1 MRRRKKVK
9 FSLRPKYLLYALLF
23 LCMMMIYISYQYS
36 GSLTPIK
43 TGVGSFITPMQ
54 NGINIV
60 GNWIA
65 ERVELFES
73 KSRLQEEN
81 KALRAQIEALKTQ
94 NSILV
99 SDGYELAAL
108 RDLYEVG
115 QKYSDYPMV
124 AASVISKD
132 SNSYYSSFVVN
143 KGARDGIK
151 KDMNVIAG
159 NGLVGIVTEVGDNY
173 SKIRSII
180 DDTSYVSGMFLKTN
194 DTCTVHGDI
203 ELMDK
208 GMIRI
213 EDISIHAQIAE
224 NYELVTSYIS
234 DKYLPG
240 ILIGFVQNIRTDASN
255 MTKEANLLP
264 VVDFEHIENV
274 LIITQLKES
283 IESDGE

>member
-1 MRRRKKVK
+1 MCLSVMCVLLVLLSFK
-9 FSLRPKYLLYALLF
+9 FSDRFSAVKTLAGD
-23 LCMMMIYISYQYS
+23 MIS
-36 GSLTPIK
+36 
-43 TGVGSFITPMQ
+43 PMQ
-54 NGINIV
+54 KGINTV
-60 GNWIA
+60 GRSISDKL
-65 ERVELFES
+65 ELLSS
-73 KSRLQEEN
+73 KEELQAKNKELQEKLDTLSYANKILTSEN
-81 KALRAQIEALKTQ
+81 A
-94 NSILV
+94 
-99 SDGYELAAL
+99 ELDNL
-108 RDLYEVG
+108 QELYKLDK
-115 QKYSDYPMV
+115 KYPDYPKV
-124 AASVISKD
+124 AATIIS
-132 SNSYYSSFVVN
+132 
-143 KGARDGIK
+143 RDGNNWFNVFYIDK
-151 KDMNVIAG
+151 GKEDGVDVDMNVIAG

-274 LIITQLKES
+274 LIITQLKER

>member
-1 MRRRKKVK
+1 
-9 FSLRPKYLLYALLF
+9 
-23 LCMMMIYISYQYS
+23 MIYISYQYS

-274 LIITQLKES
+274 LIITQLKER